1 MNIQNFIVAL
11 IILAAL
17 VYVGNI
23 LRQKVRS
30 FKPKDNSCGA
40 GCGCDNKLK

>member
-1 MNIQNFIVAL
+1 MDLQFLIVAL

-17 VYVGNI
+17 VFAGNS
-23 LRQKVRS
+23 LRHKIRS

-40 GCGCDNKLK
+40 GCGCDKVSE